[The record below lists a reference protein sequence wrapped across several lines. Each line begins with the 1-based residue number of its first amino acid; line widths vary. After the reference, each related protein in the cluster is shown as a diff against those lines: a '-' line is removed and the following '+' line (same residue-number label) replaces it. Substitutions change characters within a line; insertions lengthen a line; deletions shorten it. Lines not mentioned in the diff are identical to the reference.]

1 MVVPIGDNSKVVV
14 VFNKLHV
21 PSFVSIPLTVP
32 FSSPN
37 FRQKIPSPHQLS
49 YLIHFIQSRDI
60 IINFI
65 IGSSENN
72 KNGTKKE
79 KKEAENPP

>member
-1 MVVPIGDNSKVVV
+1 MVVPVGGNSKVV
-14 VFNKLHV
+14 VFNKLHA
-21 PSFVSIPLTVP
+21 PSFVSILLSSRLTSV
-32 FSSPN
+32 
-37 FRQKIPSPHQLS
+37 QKIPSPHQLS

-72 KNGTKKE
+72 KNGTEKE
-79 KKEAENPP
+79 KKKS